1 MGWTLLFSSV
11 WSAGRS
17 FDSNRCR
24 SAGTHSLDAVWA
36 CLESGCSS
44 LCVASRV
51 RLCFITLGVH
61 LSSEARD
68 HSLDSP
74 TSTIDSVLHWRRMI
88 GLDPP
93 FLWPSLF
100 IPTRPLY
107 THPKQF
113 QRGRPARPN
122 SLLAIITYSFTILRP
137 MDVHRLE
144 IYLSTEFPSQIRVR
158 SESLCF
164 HSRVSS

>member
-1 MGWTLLFSSV
+1 M

-24 SAGTHSLDAVWA
+24 SAGTHSLDAEWA

-61 LSSEARD
+61 VSSEARD
-68 HSLDSP
+68 HALDSP
-74 TSTIDSVLHWRRMI
+74 TSTTPFSTQFFI

-93 FLWPSLF
+93 FLWPSHF

-107 THPKQF
+107 THSKQF
-113 QRGRPARPN
+113 QRGQPARPN
-122 SLLAIITYSFTILRP
+122 SLLAGITYSFTIFRP

-144 IYLSTEFPSQIRVR
+144 IYLSTEFPSQIRVI